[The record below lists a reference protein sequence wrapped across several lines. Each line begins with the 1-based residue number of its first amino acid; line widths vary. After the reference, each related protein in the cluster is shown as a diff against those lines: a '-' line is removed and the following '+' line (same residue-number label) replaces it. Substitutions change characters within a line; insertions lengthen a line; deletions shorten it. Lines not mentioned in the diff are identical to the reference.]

1 MLITLYI
8 RYEMSYDAFRP
19 HADRVYRV
27 MQKDIDPRGRI
38 RWQSALPAK
47 IAVSLRSDYP
57 QIEDVVQYRQISSWF
72 RAEGRLFRQRLC
84 PVDGD
89 ALEFFGLD
97 VIHGDAASLSR
108 EDASIV
114 LTRSLARKLF
124 RDAAPVGRTVE
135 VQRETHVQSFNV
147 IAVMEDLPTNTR
159 FEFDSVT
166 RFASGNWSI
175 RAAPIFIRLRPN
187 ADVEAVE
194 RALAARFPTD
204 SGRAT
209 YRLQPMPRIHLY
221 SKIDLEGFKGDSGML
236 YGDVRDL
243 YPLSVLGLSIL
254 IIACINF
261 MNLATARSALRARET
276 GLRMVAGARRRQM
289 VGQFLCESLLF
300 AFVALPLSIGLTRA
314 LLPQFST
321 LMGEPLV
328 FNVVEEIHWILGIAA
343 FTGIV
348 SGVYPGLY
356 LSAQRPADVFRGLRK
371 GLPRD
376 LWVRRT
382 LVILQ
387 FAASTVLIAT
397 TLVVYLQMELVR
409 TRDLGFS
416 RNGILVV
423 KIFGPDAERLPLNSR
438 YNLVKQ
444 RFLSHPDVI
453 SAAASLDLPGHSWP
467 KRRFVSPVDSPDR
480 EFEARVFRANED
492 FLDCYGIPK
501 LAGRHYTR
509 AYAERSIGGDDVT
522 EVLINET
529 AAEKFGWTLPVGQA
543 FLLNKRAARVVGM
556 IRDFHVRSLREPM
569 VPLVI
574 SAAGSNLKYLHLKIK
589 EDREQEAL
597 SDIREIWSEL
607 VPTIPFDGFFIDDY
621 VESKYSHE
629 YRQGALVVRSAIVA
643 ILLACLG
650 VAGLAAFAA
659 ERRTREIAIRK
670 VLGASEG
677 HLLLRV
683 AREFPMLALLAGA
696 VACPFAYLLT
706 QNWLRNFA
714 YRIDLTVWPFLLS
727 VAVTLLIAAGTVVR
741 LARNAAR
748 TNPVDVLSQE

>member
-1 MLITLYI
+1 MLIVVYI
-8 RYEMSYDAFRP
+8 RYEMSYDAYRP
-19 HADRVYRV
+19 HADRVFRV
-27 MQKDIDPRGRI
+27 MQKDVDQRGRV

-47 IAVSLRSDYP
+47 IAVSLRNDYP
-57 QIEDVVQYRQISSWF
+57 QVEDVVQYRQISSWF
-72 RAEGRLFRQRLC
+72 RAEGRIFRQRLC

-89 ALEFFGLD
+89 ALGFFGLD

-108 EDASIV
+108 EDASVV
-114 LTRSLARKLF
+114 LTRNVAEKLF
-124 RDAAPVGRTVE
+124 GDAEPVGRTVE
-135 VQRETHVQSFNV
+135 VQRETHFQSFTV

-166 RFASGNWSI
+166 RFASDIWAI
-175 RAAPIFIRLRPN
+175 RAAPIFIRLQPD
-187 ADVEAVE
+187 ADVATVE
-194 RALAARFPTD
+194 RALAAQFPTA

-221 SKIDLEGFKGDSGML
+221 SKVDLEGFKGDSGML

-243 YPLSVLGLSIL
+243 YPLSALGLGIL

-276 GLRMVAGARRRQM
+276 GLRKVAGAHRE
-289 VGQFLCESLLF
+289 GLISQFLCESLLVTL
-300 AFVALPLSIGLTRA
+300 VALPLSIGLTRA
-314 LLPQFST
+314 LLPQFSA
-321 LMGEPLV
+321 LMGKPLV
-328 FNVVEEIHWILGIAA
+328 FDVVEQIHWILGVAA
-343 FTGIV
+343 ITGLV
-348 SGVYPGLY
+348 SGIYPGFY
-356 LSAQRPADVFRGLRK
+356 LSAQQPADAFRGLRK

-387 FAASTVLIAT
+387 FGASTVLIAT
-397 TLVVYLQMELVR
+397 TLVVYLQMDLVR
-409 TRDLGFS
+409 KRDLGFS

-438 YNLVKQ
+438 YNTVKQ
-444 RFLSHPDVI
+444 RFLSHPDII

-492 FLDCYGIPK
+492 FLDCYGIPI
-501 LAGRHYTR
+501 LEGRPFSR
-509 AYAERSIGGDDVT
+509 DYAERSIGGVEGT

-529 AAEKFGWTLPVGQA
+529 AAEKFGWIRPVGQA

-556 IRDFHVRSLREPM
+556 VRDFHVRSLREPM

-597 SDIREIWSEL
+597 SDIREIWSKL
-607 VPTIPFDGFFIDDY
+607 VPTIPFESFFIDDY

-629 YRQGALVVRSAIVA
+629 YRQGTLVVRSAVVA

-696 VACPFAYLLT
+696 AACPFAYLLARD
-706 QNWLRNFA
+706 WLRNFA

-727 VAVTLLIAAGTVVR
+727 VKVTLLIAVITVVR
-741 LARNAAR
+741 FARQAAR

>member
-27 MQKDIDPRGRI
+27 MQKDMDPRGRI

-47 IAVSLRSDYP
+47 VAASLRSDYP

-124 RDAAPVGRTVE
+124 RDAVPVGRTVE

-166 RFASGNWSI
+166 RFTSGNWSI
-175 RAAPIFIRLRPN
+175 RAAPIYIRLRPE
-187 ADVEAVE
+187 ADTAAVE
-194 RALAARFPTD
+194 RALAAGFPTA

-221 SKIDLEGFKGDSGML
+221 SKLDLEGFKGDSGML

-300 AFVALPLSIGLTRA
+300 ALVALPLSIGLTRA

-328 FNVVEEIHWILGIAA
+328 FNVVEEIHWIPGVAVI
-343 FTGIV
+343 TGIV
-348 SGVYPGLY
+348 SGIYPGLY

-397 TLVVYLQMELVR
+397 TLVVYLQMDLVR

-416 RNGILVV
+416 RNGVLVV

-438 YNLVKQ
+438 YNMVKQ
-444 RFLSHPDVI
+444 RFMDHPDIVA
-453 SAAASLDLPGHSWP
+453 AAASLDLPGHSWP
-467 KRRFVSPVDSPDR
+467 KRRFVSPVDSPER

-492 FLDCYGIPK
+492 FLGCYDIPI
-501 LAGRHYTR
+501 LAGRNISR
-509 AYAERSIGGDDVT
+509 GYAERSVDGDEVT

-529 AAEKFGWTLPVGQA
+529 AARRFGWTEPAGRT
-543 FLLNKRAARVVGM
+543 LLLGRQAARVVGM
-556 IRDFHVRSLREPM
+556 TRDFHVRSLREPM
-569 VPLVI
+569 VPLVL
-574 SAAGSNLKYLHLKIK
+574 SAAGSNLKYLHLKIR

-597 SDIREIWSEL
+597 SDIMRIWAQL
-607 VPTIPFDGFFIDDY
+607 VPTVPFDGFYIDDY
-621 VESKYSHE
+621 VESKYNHE
-629 YRQGALVVRSAIVA
+629 YRQGALVIRSAILA

-650 VAGLAAFAA
+650 TMGLAAFAA

-683 AREFPMLALLAGA
+683 AREFPMLALLAGLA
-696 VACPFAYLLT
+696 AMPVAYLLT
-706 QNWLRNFA
+706 ENWLRNFA

-727 VAVTLLIAAGTVVR
+727 VAVTLLIATGTVIH

-748 TNPVDVLSQE
+748 TNPVDVLSRE